1 LGMLTHTDIAQQIAT
16 VKTRIALKE
25 RRLDVLAKEKM
36 GMVSRG
42 DGRKHDT
49 VIAERVRLR
58 AEITALQKSIASM
71 LPLPR

>member
-1 LGMLTHTDIAQQIAT
+1 MLTHTDSAQQQIAS
-16 VKTRIALKE
+16 VNTRIALKE

-49 VIAERVRLR
+49 VIAERIRLR
-58 AEITALQKSIASM
+58 AEITALQRSIASM